1 MKDEKCIFITYNQA
15 YHPLIVRILNR
26 NNLRGYT
33 SWQGI
38 EGEGSRGGE
47 PHLGSHAWPTLN
59 SAMMTI
65 VPSDKVTPILG
76 ALRKLDE
83 STPEQGLRA
92 FVLPVEQSI

>member
-38 EGEGSRGGE
+38 EGEGSRGG
-47 PHLGSHAWPTLN
+47 
-59 SAMMTI
+59 
-65 VPSDKVTPILG
+65 D
-76 ALRKLDE
+76 R
-83 STPEQGLRA
+83 
-92 FVLPVEQSI
+92 